1 MKSYNVTQE
10 KFFPSNNNGGG
21 KALGYQDGAAN
32 VVQRMH
38 QSFYNNHSGKYS
50 SKGECLMSLDFHD
63 QNRGGKKPGMRT
75 TAA

>member
-10 KFFPSNNNGGG
+10 KFFPSSNNGGTGG
-21 KALGYQDGAAN
+21 KAHDVAAN
-32 VVQRMH
+32 AVQRMH

-50 SKGECLMSLDFHD
+50 TKGECLMSLDFHD
-63 QNRGGKKPGMRT
+63 QGRGVKKPGMRT